1 MSTISKQDSRDR
13 LSLVILE
20 DNGQVHVSPEV
31 VIQIMRER
39 FSIVMWEMTLLEA
52 RCRQAEKQVAE
63 MTEKLSKDG

>member
-1 MSTISKQDSRDR
+1 M
-13 LSLVILE
+13 ILE